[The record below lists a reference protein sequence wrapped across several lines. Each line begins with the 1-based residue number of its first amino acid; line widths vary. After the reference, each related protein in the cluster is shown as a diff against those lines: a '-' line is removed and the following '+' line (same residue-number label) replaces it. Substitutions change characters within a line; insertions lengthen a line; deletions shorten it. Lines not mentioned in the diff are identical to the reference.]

1 MSSANVNETGDHY
14 LFIGGKKRVIHKK
27 ENIGILGK
35 ITDLLKN
42 ISLTVIIY
50 YLYGNFFIVVQLEH

>member
-27 ENIGILGK
+27 ENIGILG